1 MADFDLSTAEIRW
14 NSEGLVPAIVQDV
27 TSGEVLM
34 LAWVNATA
42 LELTQTQG
50 LATYWSRSRGEIWTK
65 GATSGNVQ
73 QVVRI
78 SLDCDGDT
86 LLYQVE
92 QKGAACH
99 TGERTCFT
107 GRSDRP

>member
-1 MADFDLSTAEIRW
+1 MVFDLSSAEIKW
-14 NSEGLVPAIVQDV
+14 NADGLIPAIVQDV
-27 TSGEVLM
+27 ATGEVLM
-34 LAWVNATA
+34 LAWVNSAA
-42 LELTQTQG
+42 LELTQSLG
-50 LATYWSRSRGEIWTK
+50 LATYWSRSRAELWTK

-73 QVVRI
+73 RVVRI

-92 QKGAACH
+92 QEGAACH
-99 TGERTCFT
+99 TGERTCFV

>member
-1 MADFDLSTAEIRW
+1 MADFDFSTAEIKW

-34 LAWVNATA
+34 LAWVNASA
-42 LELTQTQG
+42 LELTQAQG
-50 LATYWSRSRGEIWTK
+50 LATYWSRSREELWTK
-65 GATSGNVQ
+65 GATSGHVQ
-73 QVVRI
+73 RVVRI

-92 QKGAACH
+92 QEGAACH